1 MAAPSAAA
9 SGSALPSAVAVGVAA
24 SVGEGEGRAASPARG
39 MAPARGVAAGLA
51 TAAREGGMLCC
62 GVKGGMPALP
72 TASAVSSGVS
82 GWPSLG
88 AAGRWGAVPVG
99 AGAEGAP
106 GGACG
111 TAGTAVAGT
120 ADRCSA
126 APGEGADTPVVVDV
140 VVDAPEVANE
150 AEVADEAEV
159 ANEEDA
165 MEVAVELAG
174 AHCCCFCCSHS
185 SLKK

>member
-1 MAAPSAAA
+1 
-9 SGSALPSAVAVGVAA
+9 
-24 SVGEGEGRAASPARG
+24 
-39 MAPARGVAAGLA
+39 
-51 TAAREGGMLCC
+51 MLCC
-62 GVKGGMPALP
+62 GVRGGMSVLP

-106 GGACG
+106 GGARG

-140 VVDAPEVANE
+140 VVDAPEVADEAEVAE

-159 ANEEDA
+159 ANEEEGA
-165 MEVAVELAG
+165 MEVAVELCCWAR
-174 AHCCCFCCSHS
+174 CCCS
-185 SLKK
+185 SSR